1 MSFVHLHCHSE
12 YSLLDGANRIGDLIK
27 RAKDFEQPAL
37 ALTDHGC
44 MYGAW
49 VFQEAAKKAGIKPI
63 VGMEAYVAP
72 GARTDRSKAKGEKGY
87 YHLVLLARDYQ
98 GYKNLTKLTSI
109 GYTEGFYGKP
119 RIDREVLQK
128 YSEGL
133 IVTSACLAGEVA
145 QHLMEDRWEQARD
158 AVAWHQETFRD
169 RYYLE
174 VQGHDS
180 PGQEELNRRIFKL
193 AQEMSVPVVASNDAH
208 FLNAH
213 DHQAHDVLL
222 CIGLGKDFSDPNR
235 MKYDGQLYFKNTD
248 EMRERFP
255 GRPDVLENTLR
266 IADECNWSYP
276 KGYQVPAFPVAE
288 KGFTSEAEML
298 ADWVWRG
305 AMERYAKD
313 APAGADPRT
322 ALAPELVERI
332 DYELSVISNPKMDY
346 SGYFLITADFIQW
359 ARDHD
364 IPVGPGRGS
373 AAGSIVA
380 FCTGI
385 TDCCPIKFDLLFE
398 RFLNPERVSMP
409 DIDVDFCFER
419 RGEVIEYVRDKY
431 GRDAVGQIITF
442 GTMKSRAV
450 IKDVGRTLGFA
461 PAETDK
467 LAKLIPN
474 GPAYSLTV
482 EEARDKIPEIKEL
495 YEKDARYRQL
505 LEYSSTLEGLS
516 RHSSVHAAGVVI
528 APGPLDEYVPV
539 CTQSTKGSGG
549 NGESV
554 IVTQYDMTC
563 LEKAGMLK
571 MDFLGLKTLTVI
583 YDTVADIR
591 RRYGALKHPTTGE
604 EYARAEDI
612 PLDDA
617 EVYAMLAR
625 GGTAGVF
632 QFESAL
638 ATEKLRQM
646 KADRF
651 DDLVAANA
659 LLRPGPLDMG
669 MDTVYIRRKLGQEP
683 VKYPFPELA
692 DVLQPTYG
700 VIVYQEQVMRIAQ
713 ILSGFTLAEADVLRK
728 AVGKKD
734 AELIAKEL
742 GKFVEKAV
750 EKGHP
755 RQQIQDLSDQIEA
768 FGRYGFNKCLPG
780 DTEVLDSSTGRLVR
794 IDDLYHGRATL
805 GTVATCHTDVL
816 KLGHGAVADV
826 VDNGIKPVY
835 RLRTESGRE
844 IEATDNHPF
853 FTMGGWKALGALDA
867 GEHIAVPRSL
877 PVEGSATW
885 PEHEVIAL
893 GHLLAEGNLCHP
905 HSVYFYNQDPRE
917 IADYVAA
924 AEAFGNVR
932 CTFGE
937 KDGTTH
943 VYAAREERRE
953 EPGIFAWARRLGM
966 LGKTATQKE
975 VPADAFTLRNRQIAL
990 LLSRM
995 WAGDGHI
1002 NVGDRNVYY
1011 ATSSS
1016 RLARQVQHLLLRL
1029 GILGR
1034 VREVRFPYRGG
1045 WKAGWQ
1051 VFVTG
1056 NENLR
1061 RFSMTVAA
1069 SFLSAE
1075 RRHAVEQLVLAQPAG
1090 GPSKDLVPVAVR
1102 GLVRA
1107 AKEQSGQTWAQVER
1121 AADVSSRDFYP
1132 VGTNPN
1138 KIGFTRRTIG
1148 QLADHFADV
1157 QLRAYADSDVLW
1169 DRVVSIEYVAD
1180 KQTYDLEVPGT
1191 HNFVAN
1197 DIIVHNSH
1205 SAAYSLVAYQT
1216 GWLKVHYP
1224 AEFMAALMSS
1234 VVDKIDDV
1242 VSYIAQC
1249 REMGRFIPRVGR
1261 EGIEVLPPHVNESNW
1276 KFTVVGEGVG
1286 KIRFGLGAIRGVGEG
1301 AVRSIIAARVTEGPF
1316 TSMFDLLS
1324 RIDLRLCNKRV
1335 LEALICAG
1343 ALDGFD
1349 EDGGRS
1355 QLLAGL
1361 DSAFANAQMIQ
1372 KERES
1377 AQDSFFDMLLGG
1389 GDTAA
1394 ATLVQAPPLP
1404 KVDKWTETERLARE
1418 KEILG
1423 FFISGHPLNRYRED
1437 VALFEARSNTSM
1449 LKNQKD
1455 CKVELA
1461 CVVTEAARQISKKD
1475 GSEWGRITV
1484 EDFHGTAT
1492 VLAFGESWAKYK
1504 EVLKQDAPVVIRGA
1518 VSNRER
1524 DEEDPPLF
1532 LDSAVALG
1540 DIRESGDVG
1549 VQIEL
1554 ASAGMDPAAVAAT
1567 RDILAKHAGAGALF
1581 VVWKNGGG
1589 EGEAPRLR
1597 SRAVR
1602 VAPRDELLMELREA
1616 LGDDRVRLHR
1626 DAAAVVAIQREERFP
1641 RRGGGGGGGF
1651 SINSSGG
1658 E

>member
-12 YSLLDGANRIGDLIK
+12 YSLLDGANRIGDLVK

-44 MYGAW
+44 MFGAW
-49 VFQEAAKKAGIKPI
+49 VFQEAAKKAGVKPI
-63 VGMEAYVAP
+63 IGMEAYVAP
-72 GARTDRSKAKGEKGY
+72 GSRHEKTKARGEKGY
-87 YHLVLLARDYQ
+87 YHLVLLARDFQ
-98 GYKNLTKLTSI
+98 GYKNLSKLTSI

-119 RIDREVLQK
+119 RIDREVLARH
-128 YSEGL
+128 SEGL
-133 IVTSACLAGEVA
+133 IVTSACLAGEIA
-145 QHLMEDRWEQARD
+145 QHLMEDRWDQARE
-158 AVAWHQETFRD
+158 AVAWHQEVFRD

-180 PGQEELNRRIFKL
+180 EGQNELNQRIFRL
-193 AQEMSVPVVASNDAH
+193 GEEMGVPLVATNDAH
-208 FLNAH
+208 FLKAE

-235 MKYDGQLYFKNTD
+235 MKYDGQLYFKNHQ
-248 EMRERFP
+248 EMAERFP
-255 GRPDVLENTLR
+255 GRTDVLENTLR

-276 KGYQVPAFPVAE
+276 KGYHVPAFPVE
-288 KGFTSEAEML
+288 QEGFVSEDEML
-298 ADWVWRG
+298 RAWVWKG
-305 AMERYAKD
+305 ALKHYGEGTGDETLSEEEIRALL
-313 APAGADPRT
+313 PAHI
-322 ALAPELVERI
+322 VERV
-332 DYELSVISNPKMDY
+332 DYEVGVITSLKY
-346 SGYFLITADFIQW
+346 SGYFLITADFIRW
-359 ARDHD
+359 AREHD

-380 FCTGI
+380 YCMGI

-409 DIDVDFCFER
+409 DVDVDFCFER
-419 RGEVIEYVRDKY
+419 RGEVIEYVREKY

-450 IKDVGRTLGFA
+450 VKDVGRTLGFL
-461 PAETDK
+461 PAETDR

-474 GPAYSLTV
+474 SPAFSMSV
-482 EEARDKIPEIKEL
+482 EEAREKIPEIKEL
-495 YEKDARYRQL
+495 YEKDDRYRQL
-505 LEYSSTLEGLS
+505 LDYSSTLEGLS

-528 APGPLDEYVPV
+528 APGPLDEYVPI
-539 CTQSTKGSGG
+539 CTQSTKGAGG
-549 NGESV
+549 SGESI

-583 YDTVADIR
+583 YDTVVDIR
-591 RRYGALKHPTTGE
+591 RRYGALRHPVTGE
-604 EYARAEDI
+604 EYARPEDI
-612 PLDDA
+612 PLDDP
-617 EVYAMLAR
+617 EPYAMMAR

-632 QFESAL
+632 QFESQL
-638 ATEKLRQM
+638 ATEKIRQM

-651 DDLVAANA
+651 DDLIAANA

-669 MDTVYIRRKLGQEP
+669 MDMVFIRRKLGQEE
-683 VKYPFPELA
+683 VKYPFPELEP
-692 DVLQPTYG
+692 VLEPTQG
-700 VIVYQEQVMRIAQ
+700 VIVYQEQVMRIVQ
-713 ILSGFTLAEADVLRK
+713 ILGGLSLAEADVLRK

-742 GKFVEKAV
+742 GKFVDKAV
-750 EKGHP
+750 EKGYP
-755 RQQIQDLSDQIEA
+755 RDRIKDLADQIEA

-780 DTEVLDSSTGRLVR
+780 DTEVLDAATGRLVR
-794 IDDLYHGRATL
+794 IEDLYHGRATL
-805 GTVATCHTDVL
+805 GGVVTCDTDAL
-816 KLGHGAVADV
+816 KLGSGAVADV

-853 FTMGGWKALGALDA
+853 FTIGGWKQLGELQP
-867 GEHIAVPRSL
+867 GVHVAVPRSL
-877 PVEGSATW
+877 PVEGSAEW
-885 PEHEVIAL
+885 PDHEVIAL

-905 HSVYFYNQDPRE
+905 HSVYFYSTDADE
-917 IADYVAA
+917 VADYVAV
-924 AEAFGNVR
+924 AESFDNVR

-937 KDGTTH
+937 KSGTTH
-943 VYAAREERRE
+943 VYAARQDRGT
-953 EPGIFAWARRLGM
+953 EPGIFAWAGRQGM

-975 VPADAFTLRNRQIAL
+975 VPAEAFTLKGRQIGL

-995 WAGDGHI
+995 WAGDGHL
-1002 NVGDRNVYY
+1002 NLDDRNLFY
-1011 ATSSS
+1011 ATSSK
-1016 RLARQVQHLLLRL
+1016 RLAQQVQHLLLRL
-1029 GILGR
+1029 GIIGR
-1034 VREVRFPYRGG
+1034 VREVNFPYRDGRVG
-1045 WKAGWQ
+1045 YQ

-1061 RFSMTVAA
+1061 RFAETVAVH
-1069 SFLSAE
+1069 FRSAARREGVE
-1075 RRHAVEQLVLAQPAG
+1075 RLILAAPAG
-1090 GPSKDLVPVAVR
+1090 GPSKDLIPVAIR
-1102 GLVRA
+1102 ETVRA
-1107 AKEQSGQTWAQVER
+1107 AKARTGETWAQVEA

-1138 KIGFTRRTIG
+1138 KIGFTRRTIA
-1148 QLADHFADV
+1148 QLAEHFGDE
-1157 QLRAYADSDVLW
+1157 QLRAYAQSDVLW
-1169 DRVVSIEYVAD
+1169 DRVVSIEYVGE
-1180 KQTYDLEVPGT
+1180 KQTYDLEVPVT

-1216 GWLKVHYP
+1216 AWLKVYYP

-1242 VSYIAQC
+1242 VAYIAQC

-1286 KIRFGLGAIRGVGEG
+1286 RIRFGLGAIRGVGEG
-1301 AVRSIIAARVTEGPF
+1301 AVRSIIAAREAEGPF
-1316 TSMFDLLS
+1316 KSMFDLLS
-1324 RIDLRLCNKRV
+1324 RVDLRLCNKRV

-1343 ALDGFD
+1343 ALDGF
-1349 EDGGRS
+1349 EEEGGRN

-1361 DSAFANAQMIQ
+1361 DAAFANAQMIQ

-1389 GDTAA
+1389 GDAA
-1394 ATLVQAPPLP
+1394 TATLVQAPPLP
-1404 KVDKWTETERLARE
+1404 KVEKWTETERLARE

-1437 VALFEARSNTSM
+1437 VALYEGRTNTSL
-1449 LKNQKD
+1449 LKHQKD
-1455 CKVELA
+1455 ARVELA

-1504 EVLKQDAPVVIRGA
+1504 DVLKQDAPVLIRGT

-1524 DEEDPPLF
+1524 DEEEPPLF
-1532 LDSAVALG
+1532 LDSAVALSE
-1540 DIRESGDVG
+1540 IRNGGDVG
-1549 VQIEL
+1549 VQIEIGSDGPGPDAL
-1554 ASAGMDPAAVAAT
+1554 AAAKA
-1567 RDILAKHAGAGALF
+1567 ILAEHAGPGQLV
-1581 VVWKNGGG
+1581 VVWRNGGT
-1589 EGEAPRLR
+1589 EQTKLK
-1597 SRAVR
+1597 SKTVK
-1602 VAPRDELLMELREA
+1602 VAPRDELLIALRDA
-1616 LGDDRVRLHR
+1616 LGAERVSLHR
-1626 DAAAVVAIQREERFP
+1626 EERPLVMVQREERFP
-1641 RRGGGGGGGF
+1641 RRNRGGGGGGY
-1651 SINSSGG
+1651 SS
-1658 E
+1658 EE